1 MVFLL
6 WAGSGA
12 LAGSHHGMSKV
23 ILRKHGIDPAKEV
36 TLKFVS
42 PGERIPALLSK
53 SLDGVL
59 MDYSEALR
67 ARKLGL
73 KLLLNADDYRSPA
86 SAGIGASQTTLRER
100 PDPTPRFMRA
110 QLRGLRL
117 MRDRSDRTI
126 KVMARFLKTDKE
138 IANRVYQP
146 AVENL
151 TTGGFLDV
159 AGLKTLGDDQP
170 AGINPKDDPCRKC
183 SISAYGDRSSRKSSD
198 RITSFAQTSRLI

>member
-6 WAGSGA
+6 WAGSGG
-12 LAGSHHGMSKV
+12 LAGSHHGTSKV

-42 PGERIPALLSK
+42 PGERSPTLLSN
-53 SLDGVL
+53 SVDGVL

-86 SAGIGASQTTLRER
+86 RAGIGASQTTLR
-100 PDPTPRFMRA
+100 
-110 QLRGLRL
+110 
-117 MRDRSDRTI
+117 DRRDRTI

-138 IANRVYQP
+138 IAKRVYQP

-159 AGLKTLGDDQP
+159 AGLKTLGDDQL
-170 AGINPKDDPCRKC
+170 AGTNPKDDPCPKC

-198 RITSFAQTSRLI
+198 RITSFAQTRRLI